1 MQDANYSI
9 GSLHDNALGSK
20 TDANIKTLIHMNY
33 AAIGYYRG
41 TSQHDVTGTRKRCG
55 WKNTPAGGSARIAGS
70 SRAVTAA
77 DAGRGFSCTSLSKDY
92 RLILP
97 PLPTGERLRRAL
109 VLHCDIAAR
118 PYGINDFRK
127 PLKEPG
133 IIQKVSGIAAY
144 QMSHVWLLNMKTD
157 EAKKALLDAGLLS
170 VKDRPCVVVD
180 SERQEG
186 RLKLNWVAFD
196 VNAETVRS
204 AFREYGE
211 VKEVI
216 SDKWRDEDFE
226 GVESTTRFVRLLLKE
241 GVTTDRIPHQM
252 RLVSGMALVVVQRR
266 APLCLRCRNTRH
278 ICVCCRAFGH
288 EQADRTRSYA
298 SAASRATNANHSEL
312 LMDEEEA
319 ERAAASKAGVEASHA
334 VATSER
340 EMETPKQDTDEN
352 MVMGTPTQRRSTQTE
367 SQHKAE
373 PVVRSDAT
381 SDMDTVETTPV
392 KRCLNEGDAA
402 SQQPLTQEHQGQW
415 RVAGSKKSRGAGH
428 LRSSSLSRGGDG
440 TMP

>member
-1 MQDANYSI
+1 M
-9 GSLHDNALGSK
+9 
-20 TDANIKTLIHMNY
+20 
-33 AAIGYYRG
+33 
-41 TSQHDVTGTRKRCG
+41 
-55 WKNTPAGGSARIAGS
+55 AGS

-77 DAGRGFSCTSLSKDY
+77 DASRGFSCTSLPKDY

-97 PLPTGERLRRAL
+97 PLPTGEGLRRTL

-127 PLKEPG
+127 PLKELG
-133 IIQKVSGIAAY
+133 IIQEVSGIGAY

-157 EAKKALLDAGLLS
+157 EAKKIVLDAGLLS

-180 SERQEG
+180 PERQEV
-186 RLKLNWVAFD
+186 RLKLHWVAFD
-196 VNAETVRS
+196 VNAETVRR

-252 RLVSGMALVVVQRR
+252 RLGSGMALVVVPGR
-266 APLCLRCRNTRH
+266 APLCLRCRNTGH
-278 ICVCCRAFGH
+278 IRRDCRVPRCAGCRAFGH
-288 EQADRTRSYA
+288 EQADCTRSYA
-298 SAASRATNANHSEL
+298 SAASRATNADHSEL

-319 ERAAASKAGVEASHA
+319 ERAAASKAGEEASHA
-334 VATSER
+334 VATSE
-340 EMETPKQDTDEN
+340 EKTETPKQDAGTDEN
-352 MVMGTPTQRRSTQTE
+352 TVVGTPTPRRSTQMET
-367 SQHKAE
+367 QHKAE
-373 PVVRSDAT
+373 PVIGSDAT
-381 SDMDTVETTPV
+381 SDMDTVEATPV
-392 KRCLNEGDAA
+392 KRRLNEGDAA
-402 SQQPLTQEHQGQW
+402 SQQRLTQEDQGQW
-415 RVAGSKKSRGAGH
+415 RVAGSKKSRGAGR

-440 TMP
+440 TTP

>member
-1 MQDANYSI
+1 M
-9 GSLHDNALGSK
+9 
-20 TDANIKTLIHMNY
+20 
-33 AAIGYYRG
+33 
-41 TSQHDVTGTRKRCG
+41 
-55 WKNTPAGGSARIAGS
+55 AGS

-77 DAGRGFSCTSLSKDY
+77 DAGRCFSCTSLPKDY

-97 PLPTGERLRRAL
+97 PLPTGEGLRRTL

-127 PLKEPG
+127 PLKELG
-133 IIQKVSGIAAY
+133 IIQEVSGIGAN
-144 QMSHVWLLNMKTD
+144 QVSHVWLLNMKTD
-157 EAKKALLDAGLLS
+157 EAKKTLLDAGLLS

-180 SERQEG
+180 PKRQEA
-186 RLKLNWVAFD
+186 RLKLHWVAFD
-196 VNAETVRS
+196 VNAEAVRR

-252 RLVSGMALVVVQRR
+252 RLGSGMALVVVPGR
-266 APLCLRCRNTRH
+266 APLCLRCRNTGH
-278 ICVCCRAFGH
+278 ICRDCRVPRCAGCRAFGH
-288 EQADRTRSYA
+288 EQADCTRSYA
-298 SAASRATNANHSEL
+298 SAASRATNADHSEL
-312 LMDEEEA
+312 LMVEKEA

-340 EMETPKQDTDEN
+340 KMETPKQDTDEN
-352 MVMGTPTQRRSTQTE
+352 TVMGTATQRRSTQME
-367 SQHKAE
+367 AQHKAE
-373 PVVRSDAT
+373 KVIGSDAT
-381 SDMDTVETTPV
+381 SDMDTVEATPV
-392 KRCLNEGDAA
+392 KRRLNEGDAA
-402 SQQPLTQEHQGQW
+402 SQQRLTQEDQGQW
-415 RVAGSKKSRGAGH
+415 RVAGSKKSRGAGR

-440 TMP
+440 TTP